1 MTRNHYPAET
11 EDPDHPHTKATS
23 WRYGRR
29 FDPQEIYGDDIDL
42 DIVECR
48 SDSGRWVYV
57 ACDASEICPQC
68 GNLPGHIGCIVI
80 AVDGAC
86 RRNGTDGAQAAIGVY
101 FGKDNPLNR
110 LYQIS
115 IEHPTN
121 QIAELTAGIDALRQA
136 LVIQRRGFQA
146 NRKGQ
151 RDLRMVVIKSDS
163 EYLVKGMT
171 EWISK
176 WKMTGYKTA
185 EGAEVVNAELFRKLE
200 VLYLELVQRGV
211 SVTFW
216 HVTRDRNKQ
225 ANRLAN
231 RAFETRMRR

>member
-1 MTRNHYPAET
+1 MTRNHYPT
-11 EDPDHPHTKATS
+11 ELDNPNHPHTKAS
-23 WRYGRR
+23 QWRHGRR

-42 DIVECR
+42 EIVECR

-57 ACDASEICPQC
+57 ACDSSEICPQC

-80 AVDGAC
+80 AVDGVC
-86 RRNGTDGAQAAIGVY
+86 RRNGTDGAQAAVGVY
-101 FGKDNPLNR
+101 FGIDNSYNR
-110 LYQIS
+110 VRQIRV
-115 IEHPTN
+115 EQPTN
-121 QIAELTAGIDALRQA
+121 QIAELTAGIDALQQA

-171 EWISK
+171 EWILT
-176 WKMTGYKTA
+176 WKQHGYQDTD
-185 EGAEVVNAELFRKLE
+185 VVTAELFRKLE
-200 VLYLELVQRGV
+200 VLYLELVERGV

-216 HVTRDRNKQ
+216 HVTKDRNKQ

-231 RAFETRMRR
+231 RAFETRVRR

>member
-1 MTRNHYPAET
+1 MTRNHYPTET
-11 EDPDHPHTKATS
+11 KDPGPHTKEAD

-29 FDPQEIYGDDIDL
+29 FDPREIYGDDIDL

-68 GNLPGHIGCIVI
+68 GNLPGHIGCIIGTI
-80 AVDGAC
+80 ASTC
-86 RRNGTDGAQAAIGVY
+86 RRNGTDDTQAAVGVY
-101 FGKDNPLNR
+101 FGKENPYNR
-110 LYQIS
+110 CFQINV
-115 IEHPTN
+115 EQPTN
-121 QIAELTAGIDALRQA
+121 QIAELMAGIDALQQA

-171 EWISK
+171 EWILK
-176 WKMTGYKTA
+176 WKENGYRNAK
-185 EGAEVVNAELFRKLE
+185 GAEVVNAKLFERLE
-200 VLYLELVQRGV
+200 VLYSELVNRGV
-211 SVTFW
+211 WTLFW
-216 HVTRDRNKQ
+216 KVERERNRQ
-225 ANRLAN
+225 ADRLAN
-231 RAFETRMRR
+231 RAFEAKVRR